1 MVMED
6 RGSSLG
12 EARLEDQV
20 DYSSVFL
27 TRWRVK
33 EHGELFFT
41 VGHCL
46 MEVLLGM
53 LDDDRLFLLD
63 YQVPMVVRMAT

>member
-20 DYSSVFL
+20 DYFSVFL

-33 EHGELFFT
+33 EHGELFFYGWPLSDGSFAGH
-41 VGHCL
+41 VG
-46 MEVLLGM
+46 
-53 LDDDRLFLLD
+53 
-63 YQVPMVVRMAT
+63 